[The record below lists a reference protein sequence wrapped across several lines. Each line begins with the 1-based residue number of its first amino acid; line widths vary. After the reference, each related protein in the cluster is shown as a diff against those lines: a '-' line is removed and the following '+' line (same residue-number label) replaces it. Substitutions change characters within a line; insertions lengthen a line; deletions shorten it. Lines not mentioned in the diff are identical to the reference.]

1 MRILSDE
8 PCKIT
13 FSDNIS
19 GGSITV
25 EYRPPTMEERIKYAN
40 SLVTRHGRKVEY
52 TQGET
57 RMKFGAKILTGITD
71 GEFAKPGNKPVS
83 SKSGSPDYAAD
94 WKALVEKYAPDVI
107 SMLAMHVFENALSKS
122 EPEDDDEEKDPT

>member
-13 FSDNIS
+13 FSDNIA
-19 GGSITV
+19 GGSITL
-25 EYRPPTMEERIKYAN
+25 EFRPPTMEERIKFAN

-57 RMKFGAKILTGITD
+57 RSKYGFKILTGITD
-71 GEFAKPGNKPVS
+71 GEFAKPGNIPIS
-83 SKSGSPDYAAD
+83 SNPQSADFTAD
-94 WKALVEKYAPDVI
+94 WKELVAKYAPDVI
-107 SMLAMHVFENALSKS
+107 AMLAMHVFENALSKV
-122 EPEDDDEEKDPT
+122 ETEDDEENPT